1 MQNQILKTF
10 HTLLE
15 VIERSTDLH
24 QILYATLAAIT
35 SGESFGFNRAIVM
48 LFEEDVLKPYFAMGP
63 RNRRE
68 AMRIWKELV
77 QKKINL
83 DTIIRSYTP
92 ERYEQEWKKLSP
104 LLEGIKITREE
115 LKKEKSEI
123 AKALEERKSRIIYP
137 GPEDLLESKKFTCL
151 KATEIAVAPLVI
163 ANQELGVILA
173 DNFLTR
179 RPISRS
185 KLVALETFVFQAS
198 LAISRALIVKQ
209 LEEKIEELEELTRL
223 LEERDKKIFDLE
235 KRAVSGELM
244 NHLLHEF
251 KNPLTV
257 IGGLA
262 SVILEETDENDPR
275 YPSMKAIV
283 EEVNRMDRILKET
296 VQGLRAQ
303 LLEKKEKVNLNELIE
318 SKVEELKKYLEVKK
332 IKIFFKKLEGLPS
345 VLLPRLSFED
355 VIEYLILNAEEAMP
369 EGGEIH
375 IWIERENRGIS
386 IYFRDTG
393 KGIPEELLPRI
404 FEPFFTTKREGLG
417 LGLYNVKQIVRS
429 MGGSISVISKLGEG
443 TTFKIHL
450 PLPLA

>member
-15 VIERSTDLH
+15 VIESSTDLH

-48 LFEEDVLKPYFAMGP
+48 LFEGDVLKPYFAMGP
-63 RNRRE
+63 RSRRE
-68 AMRIWKELV
+68 AVKIWKELV
-77 QKKINL
+77 QKKIAL
-83 DTIIRSYTP
+83 DTIIKSYTP
-92 ERYEQEWKKLSP
+92 ERYEQEWGKLRP
-104 LLEGIKITREE
+104 LLEEIKITREE

-123 AKALEERKSRIIYP
+123 ARALEERKSRIIYP
-137 GPEDLLESKKFTCL
+137 GTEELLESRKFKSL
-151 KATEIAVAPLVI
+151 KTTEIAVAPLVI
-163 ANQELGVILA
+163 ANQALGVILA

-209 LEEKIEELEELTRL
+209 LEE
-223 LEERDKKIFDLE
+223 RDKKIFELE
-235 KRAVSGELM
+235 KRAVSGELL

-262 SVILEETDENDPR
+262 TVILEETSKNDPR
-275 YPSMKAIV
+275 YPYIKAII
-283 EEVNRMDRILKET
+283 EEVNRMDKILRET
-296 VQGLRAQ
+296 IQGLRAQ
-303 LLEKKEKVNLNELIE
+303 LFEKREKVNLNELIE
-318 SKVEELKKYLEVKK
+318 SKVEELRSYLEVKK
-332 IKIFFKKLEGLPS
+332 IKIFFKKLESLPS
-345 VLLPRLSFED
+345 MLLPRTSFED
-355 VIEYLILNAEEAMP
+355 IIEYLILNSEEAMP
-369 EGGEIH
+369 DGGEIH
-375 IWIERENRGIS
+375 IWIERENSGVT

-429 MGGSISVISKLGEG
+429 MGGSISVVSSPGEG